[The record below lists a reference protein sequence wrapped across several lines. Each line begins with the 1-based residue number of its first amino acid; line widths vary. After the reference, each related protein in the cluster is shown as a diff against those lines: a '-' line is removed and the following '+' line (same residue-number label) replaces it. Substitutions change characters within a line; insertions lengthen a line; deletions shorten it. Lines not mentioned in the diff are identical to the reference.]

1 MRDTTGRFLPG
12 KSGNPGGRPR
22 VVGHIR
28 DLAQCHAEA
37 AIQTLAEIM
46 SVADAPASS
55 RIAAS
60 VALLDR
66 GYGRP
71 VDQKAMVL
79 LAHNVNHLRA
89 LHELPTDVLLAELT
103 RLQDGGI
110 ISGEVL
116 SVDDG

>member
-22 VVGHIR
+22 VVGHVR
-28 DLAQCHAEA
+28 DLAQRHADD
-37 AIQTLAEIM
+37 AISVLAEIM
-46 SVADAPASS
+46 KDQEAPASA

-71 VDQKAMVL
+71 VDQRAMVL
-79 LAHNVNHLRA
+79 LTQNTDELRA
-89 LHELPTDVLLAELT
+89 VTEMSTGQLLA
-103 RLQDGGI
+103 RLRSLAADGTLDFEAVEG
-110 ISGEVL
+110 
-116 SVDDG
+116 